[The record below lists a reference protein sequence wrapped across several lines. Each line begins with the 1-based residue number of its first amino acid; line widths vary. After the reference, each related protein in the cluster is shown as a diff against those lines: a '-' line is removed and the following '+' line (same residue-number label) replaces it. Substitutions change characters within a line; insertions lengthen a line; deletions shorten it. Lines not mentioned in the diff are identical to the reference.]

1 MWNMCIRAIR
11 AGRYNTQQQDL
22 HYLYQLRVKQ
32 MEKGNCANNSYFK
45 KKGRQRQT
53 TGSFPPCVF
62 LMRKALRRGTHP
74 RGIRAINL
82 WKKQKMWGPP
92 AALGRKETNAESS
105 DLHEFYTNT
114 SAIRT
119 SLQMRCIKIKNRG
132 EGLRP
137 AYRYVKSL

>member
-1 MWNMCIRAIR
+1 
-11 AGRYNTQQQDL
+11 
-22 HYLYQLRVKQ
+22 

-92 AALGRKETNAESS
+92 AALGRKKTNAESS
-105 DLHEFYTNT
+105 DLPELYTNT

-119 SLQMRCIKIKNRG
+119 SLPMRCIKSKNRS
-132 EGLRP
+132 EGRRP
-137 AYRYVKSL
+137 AHRNVKSLQITAFDQPHNVVTYCDYIKRTFDDTHYANQ